1 MYVMDINSVKQPQN
15 IIIKVKMKEHEI
27 GEKDHWKKVERNI
40 LLPLFC
46 L

>member
-1 MYVMDINSVKQPQN
+1 MDINSVKQPQDS
-15 IIIKVKMKEHEI
+15 IIKVKKKEHEI
-27 GEKDHWKKVERNI
+27 GKKRMLEKSCMKYI